1 MGVAYAA
8 PTAVFVAVFFITPL
22 LLVARMSLSSWPLL
36 TGNGGLNFPKNYL
49 SIWKNALFGPA
60 VVFTIEYTLIVTV
73 LLIGLGLGLA
83 LLVQER
89 GRWVDMLRTVIL
101 LPVSLGLAAA
111 SLLFWGFYS
120 PSIGPINPILEQLGL
135 IHDPISFLGT
145 SLSALLSTSFLIVW
159 KYSGLYMLIFLVG
172 LQAIP
177 DDLFEAAALDGAS
190 RIQVFR
196 HITLPLL
203 RPSLALALILCVT
216 GSLLAFDQF
225 YILTKGAPDNSTV
238 TVVQLIYREA
248 FQKQNL
254 GTSAAISIMVLVALL
269 IPLYVLLNGLR
280 LQNSLIGLSLV
291 LAMFQL
297 PFATY
302 MMRISFEAVPRELEE
317 SALVDGCGTFSVLW
331 RILLPSVR
339 PGLITVGLFAFL
351 AAWSDFLAPLIL
363 LTDSAKQTLPLAVA
377 NLRQQTMG
385 AIDYGA
391 TEAGVVVMAVPCLIL
406 FLLLQRYYVRGFTSG
421 AVKG

>member
-8 PTAVFVAVFFITPL
+8 PTVVFLAVFFITPL

-36 TGNGGLNFPKNYL
+36 TGNGGLNFPKNYF

-120 PSIGPINPILEQLGL
+120 PSIGPINPILQQLGL
-135 IHDPISFLGT
+135 IHNPISFLGT

-196 HITLPLL
+196 HITWPLL

-225 YILTKGAPDNSTV
+225 FILTKGGPDNSTV

-269 IPLYVLLNGLR
+269 VLNAVQFRYLR
-280 LQNSLIGLSLV
+280 SS
-291 LAMFQL
+291 
-297 PFATY
+297 
-302 MMRISFEAVPRELEE
+302 E
-317 SALVDGCGTFSVLW
+317 
-331 RILLPSVR
+331 
-339 PGLITVGLFAFL
+339 PGL
-351 AAWSDFLAPLIL
+351 
-363 LTDSAKQTLPLAVA
+363 K
-377 NLRQQTMG
+377 R
-385 AIDYGA
+385 
-391 TEAGVVVMAVPCLIL
+391 
-406 FLLLQRYYVRGFTSG
+406 
-421 AVKG
+421 

>member
-1 MGVAYAA
+1 MNPDAPDHRGAPATWWRLTWWRYRQLMGVAYAA
-8 PTAVFVAVFFITPL
+8 PTIVFVAVFFITPL

-60 VVFTIEYTLIVTV
+60 VLFTIEYTLIVTV

-120 PSIGPINPILEQLGL
+120 PSIGPINPILQQLGL

-177 DDLFEAAALDGAS
+177 EDLFEAAALDGAS

-269 IPLYVLLNGLR
+269 VLNAVQFRYLR
-280 LQNSLIGLSLV
+280 SS
-291 LAMFQL
+291 
-297 PFATY
+297 
-302 MMRISFEAVPRELEE
+302 E
-317 SALVDGCGTFSVLW
+317 
-331 RILLPSVR
+331 
-339 PGLITVGLFAFL
+339 PGL
-351 AAWSDFLAPLIL
+351 
-363 LTDSAKQTLPLAVA
+363 K
-377 NLRQQTMG
+377 R
-385 AIDYGA
+385 
-391 TEAGVVVMAVPCLIL
+391 
-406 FLLLQRYYVRGFTSG
+406 
-421 AVKG
+421 

>member
-1 MGVAYAA
+1 MTPATPDHRGAPAAWWRLTRWQYRQLTGVAYAA
-8 PTAVFVAVFFITPL
+8 PTVMFVAVFFITPL

-60 VVFTIEYTLIVTV
+60 IVFTIEYTLIVTV

-83 LLVQER
+83 LLVQES
-89 GRWVDMLRTVIL
+89 GRWVNMLRTVIL

-120 PSIGPINPILEQLGL
+120 PSIGPISPILEQLGL
-135 IHDPISFLGT
+135 IHEPISFLGT

-196 HITLPLL
+196 HITWPLL

-248 FQKQNL
+248 FQRQNL

-269 IPLYVLLNGLR
+269 VLNAVQFRYLR
-280 LQNSLIGLSLV
+280 SS
-291 LAMFQL
+291 
-297 PFATY
+297 
-302 MMRISFEAVPRELEE
+302 E
-317 SALVDGCGTFSVLW
+317 
-331 RILLPSVR
+331 
-339 PGLITVGLFAFL
+339 PGL
-351 AAWSDFLAPLIL
+351 
-363 LTDSAKQTLPLAVA
+363 K
-377 NLRQQTMG
+377 R
-385 AIDYGA
+385 
-391 TEAGVVVMAVPCLIL
+391 
-406 FLLLQRYYVRGFTSG
+406 
-421 AVKG
+421 

>member
-22 LLVARMSLSSWPLL
+22 LLVARMSLSNWPLL

-60 VVFTIEYTLIVTV
+60 VVFTFEYTLIVTV

-145 SLSALLSTSFLIVW
+145 SLSALLSTCFLIVW
-159 KYSGLYMLIFLVG
+159 KYAGLYMLILLVG

-269 IPLYVLLNGLR
+269 VLNAVQFRYLR
-280 LQNSLIGLSLV
+280 SS
-291 LAMFQL
+291 
-297 PFATY
+297 
-302 MMRISFEAVPRELEE
+302 E
-317 SALVDGCGTFSVLW
+317 
-331 RILLPSVR
+331 
-339 PGLITVGLFAFL
+339 PGL
-351 AAWSDFLAPLIL
+351 
-363 LTDSAKQTLPLAVA
+363 K
-377 NLRQQTMG
+377 R
-385 AIDYGA
+385 
-391 TEAGVVVMAVPCLIL
+391 
-406 FLLLQRYYVRGFTSG
+406 
-421 AVKG
+421 

>member
-8 PTAVFVAVFFITPL
+8 PTVVFVAVFFITPL

-135 IHDPISFLGT
+135 IYHPISFLGT

-190 RIQVFR
+190 RMQIFR
-196 HITLPLL
+196 HITFPLL

-269 IPLYVLLNGLR
+269 VLNAVQFRYLR
-280 LQNSLIGLSLV
+280 SS
-291 LAMFQL
+291 
-297 PFATY
+297 
-302 MMRISFEAVPRELEE
+302 E
-317 SALVDGCGTFSVLW
+317 
-331 RILLPSVR
+331 
-339 PGLITVGLFAFL
+339 PGL
-351 AAWSDFLAPLIL
+351 
-363 LTDSAKQTLPLAVA
+363 K
-377 NLRQQTMG
+377 R
-385 AIDYGA
+385 
-391 TEAGVVVMAVPCLIL
+391 
-406 FLLLQRYYVRGFTSG
+406 
-421 AVKG
+421 

>member
-8 PTAVFVAVFFITPL
+8 PTVIFVAVFFITPL

-135 IHDPISFLGT
+135 IHHPISFLGT

-269 IPLYVLLNGLR
+269 VLNAVQFRYLR
-280 LQNSLIGLSLV
+280 SSRSL
-291 LAMFQL
+291 
-297 PFATY
+297 
-302 MMRISFEAVPRELEE
+302 R
-317 SALVDGCGTFSVLW
+317 
-331 RILLPSVR
+331 
-339 PGLITVGLFAFL
+339 
-351 AAWSDFLAPLIL
+351 
-363 LTDSAKQTLPLAVA
+363 
-377 NLRQQTMG
+377 
-385 AIDYGA
+385 
-391 TEAGVVVMAVPCLIL
+391 VV
-406 FLLLQRYYVRGFTSG
+406 
-421 AVKG
+421 

>member
-1 MGVAYAA
+1 M
-8 PTAVFVAVFFITPL
+8 FVAVFFITPL
-22 LLVARMSLSSWPLL
+22 LLVARMSLSGWPLL

-83 LLVQER
+83 LLVQES
-89 GRWVDMLRTVIL
+89 GRWVNMLRTVIL

-120 PSIGPINPILEQLGL
+120 PSIGPISPILEQLGL
-135 IHDPISFLGT
+135 IHEPISFLGT

-196 HITLPLL
+196 HITWPLL

-248 FQKQNL
+248 FQRQNL

-269 IPLYVLLNGLR
+269 VLNAVQFRYLR
-280 LQNSLIGLSLV
+280 GS
-291 LAMFQL
+291 
-297 PFATY
+297 
-302 MMRISFEAVPRELEE
+302 E
-317 SALVDGCGTFSVLW
+317 
-331 RILLPSVR
+331 
-339 PGLITVGLFAFL
+339 PGL
-351 AAWSDFLAPLIL
+351 
-363 LTDSAKQTLPLAVA
+363 K
-377 NLRQQTMG
+377 R
-385 AIDYGA
+385 
-391 TEAGVVVMAVPCLIL
+391 
-406 FLLLQRYYVRGFTSG
+406 
-421 AVKG
+421 

>member
-22 LLVARMSLSSWPLL
+22 LLVVRMSLSSWPLL

-49 SIWKNALFGPA
+49 SIWNNALFGPA

-89 GRWVDMLRTVIL
+89 GRWADMLRAVIL

-135 IHDPISFLGT
+135 IHEPISFLGT
-145 SLSALLSTSFLIVW
+145 SLSALLSTSLLIVW

-177 DDLFEAAALDGAS
+177 EDLFEAAALDGAS

-196 HITLPLL
+196 HITFPLL

-248 FQKQNL
+248 FQRQNL

-269 IPLYVLLNGLR
+269 VLNAVQFRFLR
-280 LQNSLIGLSLV
+280 SS
-291 LAMFQL
+291 
-297 PFATY
+297 
-302 MMRISFEAVPRELEE
+302 E
-317 SALVDGCGTFSVLW
+317 
-331 RILLPSVR
+331 
-339 PGLITVGLFAFL
+339 PG
-351 AAWSDFLAPLIL
+351 P
-363 LTDSAKQTLPLAVA
+363 K
-377 NLRQQTMG
+377 R
-385 AIDYGA
+385 
-391 TEAGVVVMAVPCLIL
+391 
-406 FLLLQRYYVRGFTSG
+406 
-421 AVKG
+421 

>member
-8 PTAVFVAVFFITPL
+8 PTIVFVAVFFITPL

-49 SIWKNALFGPA
+49 STWNNALFGPA
-60 VVFTIEYTLIVTV
+60 VLFTIEYTLIVTV

-89 GRWVDMLRTVIL
+89 GRWADMLRAVIL

-135 IHDPISFLGT
+135 IHGPIPFLGT

-177 DDLFEAAALDGAS
+177 EDLFEAAALDGAS

-248 FQKQNL
+248 FQRQNL
-254 GTSAAISIMVLVALL
+254 GTSAAISIIVLVALL
-269 IPLYVLLNGLR
+269 VLNAVQFRYLR
-280 LQNSLIGLSLV
+280 SS
-291 LAMFQL
+291 
-297 PFATY
+297 
-302 MMRISFEAVPRELEE
+302 E
-317 SALVDGCGTFSVLW
+317 
-331 RILLPSVR
+331 
-339 PGLITVGLFAFL
+339 PGL
-351 AAWSDFLAPLIL
+351 
-363 LTDSAKQTLPLAVA
+363 K
-377 NLRQQTMG
+377 R
-385 AIDYGA
+385 
-391 TEAGVVVMAVPCLIL
+391 
-406 FLLLQRYYVRGFTSG
+406 
-421 AVKG
+421 

>member
-36 TGNGGLNFPKNYL
+36 TGFGGLNFPKNYL
-49 SIWKNALFGPA
+49 SIWNNALFGPA

-89 GRWVDMLRTVIL
+89 GRWADMLRTVIL

-120 PSIGPINPILEQLGL
+120 PSIGPINPILQQLGL
-135 IHDPISFLGT
+135 IHEPISFLGT
-145 SLSALLSTSFLIVW
+145 SLSALLSTSLLIVW

-177 DDLFEAAALDGAS
+177 EDLFEAAALDGAS

-225 YILTKGAPDNSTV
+225 YILTKGGPDNSTV

-269 IPLYVLLNGLR
+269 VLNAVQFRYLR
-280 LQNSLIGLSLV
+280 SS
-291 LAMFQL
+291 
-297 PFATY
+297 
-302 MMRISFEAVPRELEE
+302 E
-317 SALVDGCGTFSVLW
+317 
-331 RILLPSVR
+331 
-339 PGLITVGLFAFL
+339 PGL
-351 AAWSDFLAPLIL
+351 
-363 LTDSAKQTLPLAVA
+363 KQ
-377 NLRQQTMG
+377 
-385 AIDYGA
+385 
-391 TEAGVVVMAVPCLIL
+391 
-406 FLLLQRYYVRGFTSG
+406 
-421 AVKG
+421 

>member
-8 PTAVFVAVFFITPL
+8 PTAIFVAAFFITPL

-36 TGNGGLNFPKNYL
+36 TGFGGPNFPKNYL
-49 SIWKNALFGPA
+49 SIWNNALFGPA
-60 VVFTIEYTLIVTV
+60 IVFTIEYTLIVTV

-89 GRWVDMLRTVIL
+89 GRWADLLRTVIL

-177 DDLFEAAALDGAS
+177 EDLFEAAALDGAS

-196 HITLPLL
+196 HITWPLL

-225 YILTKGAPDNSTV
+225 YILTKGGPDNSTV

-269 IPLYVLLNGLR
+269 VLNAVQFRYLR
-280 LQNSLIGLSLV
+280 SS
-291 LAMFQL
+291 
-297 PFATY
+297 
-302 MMRISFEAVPRELEE
+302 E
-317 SALVDGCGTFSVLW
+317 
-331 RILLPSVR
+331 
-339 PGLITVGLFAFL
+339 PG
-351 AAWSDFLAPLIL
+351 P
-363 LTDSAKQTLPLAVA
+363 K
-377 NLRQQTMG
+377 R
-385 AIDYGA
+385 
-391 TEAGVVVMAVPCLIL
+391 
-406 FLLLQRYYVRGFTSG
+406 
-421 AVKG
+421 